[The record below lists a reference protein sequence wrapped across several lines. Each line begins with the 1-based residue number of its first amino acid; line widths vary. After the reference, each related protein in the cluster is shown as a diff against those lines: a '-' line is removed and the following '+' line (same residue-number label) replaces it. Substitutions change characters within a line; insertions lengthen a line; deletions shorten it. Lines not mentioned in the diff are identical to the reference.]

1 MASDTK
7 ETLRM
12 ISVMDR
18 ESSGGKTGKFIK
30 VLGLKGSKTEL
41 GYLYSRTGQSEKGN
55 GKTESA

>member
-18 ESSGGKTGKFIK
+18 ESSGGKTGKSIK
-30 VLGLKGSKTEL
+30 VLGLKESKTEL
-41 GYLYSRTGQSEKGN
+41 GYLYNRTGQSEKEN